1 MNELPTE
8 LVIEIFEKINLKDYK
23 LFIKFSKINK
33 RFNSVYKK
41 YFEELVKLSNPK
53 SHIKSELY
61 IPLLFWCSPSRRS
74 LPVLPLVNLNY
85 HEIIYN

>member
-33 RFNSVYKK
+33 KFNSVYKK
-41 YFEELVKLSNPK
+41 YFEKLVKLSHLRMPD
-53 SHIKSELY
+53 LY
-61 IPLLFWCSPSRRS
+61 IPLLFWGSPSRRS
-74 LPVLPLVNLNY
+74 LPVLPIVNLNY
-85 HEIIYN
+85 HEII